1 MDLLAHPAQAL
12 HALDCIG
19 HLVWLDVLGF
29 VHVKSFCVNFVDEG
43 QGDSKLF
50 SSRWVQCEG
59 RQVCQGAIAD
69 ERVVANRG
77 SRISSWIRHVLNA
90 DGDDFVTVSLMGFLS
105 DFRLLATST
114 AAKTPFGPGEP
125 S

>member
-29 VHVKSFCVNFVDEG
+29 VHVESFCVNFVDEG

-69 ERVVANRG
+69 ERVVANRVVAFPAG
-77 SRISSWIRHVLNA
+77 FAMSLTPT
-90 DGDDFVTVSLMGFLS
+90 VTTL
-105 DFRLLATST
+105 
-114 AAKTPFGPGEP
+114 
-125 S
+125 